1 MVIQVANGRWRLG
14 GGHDFVSGYLLGF
27 YKDFAMILVRM
38 SVGFYYEFIKILLGF
53 TGILLILQILP
64 DIAATLNIV
73 LTCRKRALA
82 LPLNCNYSCSVCQDP
97 QFSPALILLIF

>member
-1 MVIQVANGRWRLG
+1 
-14 GGHDFVSGYLLGF
+14 
-27 YKDFAMILVRM
+27 MILVRM

-53 TGILLILQILP
+53 TRILLVLQILP

-82 LPLNCNYSCSVCQDP
+82 LPLNCNHSCSVWQDP
-97 QFSPALILLIF
+97 QFSPTLIVGIF